1 MDNAQSDNDV
11 MTLHPVK
18 IYLAIEGVISDPP
31 AIPPIHAYGLPL
43 RIFRNSHAMESMPLV
58 CR

>member
-31 AIPPIHAYGLPL
+31 AIPPYTRMACHCGYSG
-43 RIFRNSHAMESMPLV
+43 NSHAMESMPLV